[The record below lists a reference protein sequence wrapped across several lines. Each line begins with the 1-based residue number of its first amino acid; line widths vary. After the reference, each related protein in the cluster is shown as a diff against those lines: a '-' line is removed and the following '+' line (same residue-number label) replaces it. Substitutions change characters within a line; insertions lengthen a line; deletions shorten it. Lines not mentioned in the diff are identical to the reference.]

1 MSTARPPPD
10 LRDYPRSQGGAAIGA
25 RLRRLSDRIDREAEQ
40 VYRDLGVEFEQRWF
54 GLLNIL
60 AMSGPQSVGEIAVA
74 LGVSHAAV
82 SQTRAA
88 LEARELVAADAD
100 PADARRRALK
110 LTVAGRELVDRM
122 RPVWNSLNEVALELN
137 REAGDAVET
146 LERLEAALD
155 RQSLVARL
163 RARLADPAAGA

>member
-1 MSTARPPPD
+1 MSTPSPPPPV
-10 LRDYPRSQGGAAIGA
+10 RDYPRSQGGAAIGA

-40 VYRDLGVEFEQRWF
+40 VYRDLGVTFEQRWF

-60 AMSGPQSVGEIAVA
+60 ALSGPLSVGEIAQA
-74 LGVSHAAV
+74 LGVTHAAV

-110 LTVAGRELVDRM
+110 LTAAGQQLVDDL
-122 RPVWNSLNEVALELN
+122 RPVWDALNEVAVELN
-137 REAGDAVET
+137 RAAGDAVET
-146 LERLEAALD
+146 LARLEAALN
-155 RQSLVARL
+155 RQSLSARL
-163 RARLADPAAGA
+163 GDRLTDR